1 MIKVIGFDLDNTLWP
16 VKPAILYAEQQLKNH
31 LAALDPG
38 IHYPPDDIQ
47 SLRDAVLAA
56 HPDYSFRLTDL
67 RRAILQRLV
76 QRQPEHHRQAQDIV
90 ETAMQVFLKARNHV
104 TLYSGAE
111 EALRALSQAYALCT
125 LTNGNADVGQLPIGG
140 FFQLT
145 LSAEDVGA
153 PKPKPDLFLAALA
166 HFQCQPAEMVYVGDD
181 PILDV
186 AAASSLGIHTVWKTT
201 VEAKLAADTVPAS
214 ETIVDLTALPTAIE
228 RINARISTE
237 RE

>member
-16 VKPAILYAEQQLKNH
+16 VKPAILHAEQQLKIH
-31 LAALDPG
+31 LAAVAPG
-38 IHYPPDDIQ
+38 IDYPPDDIQ
-47 SLRDAVLAA
+47 DLRDTVLAE

-67 RRAILQRLV
+67 RRAILHRLV
-76 QRQPEHHRQAQDIV
+76 QREPKHHDQAEDV
-90 ETAMQVFLKARNHV
+90 VDRAMKVFLKARNHV

-111 EALRALSQAYALCT
+111 AALRTLSQTYALCT
-125 LTNGNADVGQLPIGG
+125 LTNGNADVGQLSIGG
-140 FFQLT
+140 FFQLK

-166 HFQCQPAEMVYVGDD
+166 HFQCQPKEMVYVGDD

-186 AAASSLGIHTVWKTT
+186 DAASKLGIHTIWKTT
-201 VEAKLAADTVPAS
+201 IDARSAADVVPAS
-214 ETIVDLTALPTAIE
+214 EIIVDLTALPSAIA
-228 RINARISTE
+228 RINDRISTE

>member
-31 LAALDPG
+31 FAALNPG
-38 IHYPPDDIQ
+38 IDYPPEDIQ
-47 SLRDAVLAA
+47 GLRDLVLAE

-67 RRAILQRLV
+67 RRAILHRLV
-76 QRQPEHHRQAQDIV
+76 QREPGHHDQSEDIV
-90 ETAMQVFLKARNHV
+90 DRAMRVFLKARNHV
-104 TLYSGAE
+104 TLYPGAE
-111 EALRALSQAYALCT
+111 AALGALSQTYALCT

-140 FFQLT
+140 FFQLK
-145 LSAEDVGA
+145 LSAEEVGA

-166 HFQCQPAEMVYVGDD
+166 HFQCQPEEMVYVGDD

-186 AAASSLGIHTVWKTT
+186 AAASNLGIHTVWKTT
-201 VEAKLAADTVPAS
+201 IDARSAAEAVPAS
-214 ETIVDLTALPTAIE
+214 EIIVDLTALPNAIE
-228 RINARISTE
+228 RINTRISTE

>member
-31 LAALDPG
+31 LTALKPG
-38 IHYPPDDIQ
+38 IVYPPEDIQ
-47 SLRDAVLAA
+47 ALRDAVLAK

-67 RRAILQRLV
+67 RRAILHRLV
-76 QRQPEHHRQAQDIV
+76 QREPRHHKQTQDIV
-90 ETAMQVFLKARNHV
+90 DRAMQIFLKARNHV

-111 EALRALSQAYALCT
+111 AALVALSQTYALCT
-125 LTNGNADVGQLPIGG
+125 LTNGNADVGQLSIGG
-140 FFQLT
+140 FFQLK

-153 PKPKPDLFLAALA
+153 PKPKPDLFLAALE
-166 HFQCQPAEMVYVGDD
+166 HFQCQPEEMVYVGDD

-186 AAASSLGIHTVWKTT
+186 DAASKLGIHTIWKTT
-201 VEAKLAADTVPAS
+201 IEARSAADAVSAS
-214 ETIVDLTALPTAIE
+214 EVIVDLSALPTAIE
-228 RINARISTE
+228 RINDRISTE